1 MKSKEYWEK
10 RQLAREELSFDK
22 GTQAYEEYVKIL
34 KESKKEIDSKIALL
48 YARYQGELKKL
59 GVDKIQASTLLRG
72 TEYKQWRYDI
82 EKYVKEIERLK
93 KTNPV
98 EFRKLSVE
106 LETLAYRSRISRLDS
121 LKAGIDYELIQAGEK
136 INNKV
141 TDTLTEVYKD
151 TYTSL
156 TEDLNFK
163 KGVISSSVV
172 KKALENDWSGANYSS
187 RIWSNTDNL
196 AKAIKNEVVIGL
208 NKGLNYRTMSQN
220 IAKKFET
227 SYKNAERLVR
237 TETNH
242 IQNQATLMGY
252 MDAGVVKYQ
261 FLAVL
266 DSRTSHTCS
275 DLNGEVFKTE
285 DATEGENYP
294 PMHPHCRST
303 TVPYE
308 YADIESDTVNETPKE
323 ESEEIENLYKDLV
336 KQEPLIT
343 NDIKRIIGESDGHLE
358 GLEFRLKSKESLF
371 RKIEKDY
378 IDSDGELSRI
388 EIFKKM
394 NDIIRYTTILDF
406 DSFTEDYNRIKDLIL
421 KENYNIIKIG
431 NTWKD
436 GNVYKGINTVIEK
449 NNVKI
454 EMQYHTKESFKLKN
468 GILHKLYEE
477 YRDINTS
484 GKRKKELQQQMKK
497 LSLDIRNPKGVDKI

>member
-1 MKSKEYWEK
+1 MNNKEYWEK

-34 KESKKEIDSKIALL
+34 KESKKEIDDKIAQL
-48 YARYQGELKKL
+48 YGRYQGELKKL
-59 GVDKIQASTLLRG
+59 GVDKIQASTLLHG
-72 TEYKQWRYDI
+72 SEYKQWRYDI

-141 TDTLTEVYKD
+141 TDTLTEVYND

-163 KGVISSSVV
+163 KGVISSGTV
-172 KKALENDWSGANYSS
+172 KMALEQEWSGANYSS

-196 AKAIKNEVVIGL
+196 AKAIKNELIIGL
-208 NKGLNYRTMSQN
+208 NKGINYRTMSQN

-252 MDAGVVKYQ
+252 TDAGVVKYQ

-285 DATEGENYP
+285 NATEGENYP
-294 PMHPHCRST
+294 PMHPNCRST

-308 YADIESDTVNETPKE
+308 YVDIESDSVNETPKE
-323 ESEEIENLYKDLV
+323 ELQN
-336 KQEPLIT
+336 
-343 NDIKRIIGESDGHLE
+343 NESDGVFARSKLSADVMNVLE
-358 GLEFRLKSKESLF
+358 KEFGKLKGNEVILRDERLEHIKERHPEVVDTLKDNYKKVVKDPDYILKDSNHNDTVLFIKTLFDKQNLSTVIKLEIPKNVRGDYKSSVITAYKMNEKRLK
-371 RKIEKDY
+371 R
-378 IDSDGELSRI
+378 
-388 EIFKKM
+388 EIKKKKA
-394 NDIIRYTTILDF
+394 L
-406 DSFTEDYNRIKDLIL
+406 
-421 KENYNIIKIG
+421 
-431 NTWKD
+431 
-436 GNVYKGINTVIEK
+436 YKK
-449 NNVKI
+449 
-454 EMQYHTKESFKLKN
+454 
-468 GILHKLYEE
+468 
-477 YRDINTS
+477 
-484 GKRKKELQQQMKK
+484 
-497 LSLDIRNPKGVDKI
+497 

>member
-1 MKSKEYWEK
+1 MNNKEYWEK

-34 KESKKEIDSKIALL
+34 KESKKEIDDKIAQL
-48 YARYQGELKKL
+48 YGRYQGELKKL
-59 GVDKIQASTLLRG
+59 GVDKIQTSTLLRG
-72 TEYKQWRYDI
+72 SEYKQWRYDI

-141 TDTLTEVYKD
+141 TDTLTEVYND

-163 KGVISSSVV
+163 KGVISSSTV
-172 KKALENDWSGANYSS
+172 KMALEQEWSGANYSS
-187 RIWSNTDNL
+187 RVWSNTDNL
-196 AKAIKNEVVIGL
+196 AKAIKNQLIIGL
-208 NKGLNYRTMSQN
+208 NKGINYRTMSQN
-220 IAKKFET
+220 ITKKFET
-227 SYKNAERLVR
+227 SYRNAERMVR

-252 MDAGVVKYQ
+252 KDAGVVKYQ
-261 FLAVL
+261 FLAVM
-266 DSRTSHTCS
+266 DSRTSHTCAN
-275 DLNGEVFKTE
+275 LNDEVFKTE

-294 PMHPHCRST
+294 PMHPNCRST

-308 YADIESDTVNETPKE
+308 YSDIESDPVNEKPKDE
-323 ESEEIENLYKDLV
+323 LEEIENLYKDLT
-336 KQEPLIT
+336 KKEPKIT
-343 NDIKRIIGESDGHLE
+343 EEIKRIIGKSNGHLE
-358 GLEFRLKSKESLF
+358 GLDFRIKTKDSLF
-371 RKIEKDY
+371 RKIEKEFLERNGAV
-378 IDSDGELSRI
+378 SKT
-388 EIFKKM
+388 EIFNNMK
-394 NDIIRYTTILDF
+394 DILRYTTILDF
-406 DSFTEDYNRIKDLIL
+406 ETFTEEYNKIKELIL

-431 NTWKD
+431 NTWQD
-436 GNVYKGINTVIEK
+436 GSVYKGINTVIEK
-449 NNVKI
+449 NGVKI
-454 EMQYHTKESFKLKN
+454 EMQYHTKESFELKN

-477 YRDINTS
+477 YRDIKTNE
-484 GKRKKELQQQMKK
+484 KRRKELKKEMEK
-497 LSLDIRNPKGVDKI
+497 LSLKIRNPRGVETI

>member
-1 MKSKEYWEK
+1 MNNKEYWEK
-10 RQLAREELSFDK
+10 RQLAREELSFNK
-22 GTQAYEEYVKIL
+22 GSQAYEEYVKIL
-34 KESKKEIDSKIALL
+34 KESKKEIDDKIAQL
-48 YARYQGELKKL
+48 YGRYQGELKKL
-59 GVDKIQASTLLRG
+59 GVDKIQVSTLLRG
-72 TEYKQWRYDI
+72 AEYKRWRYDI

-156 TEDLNFK
+156 TDDLDFK

-196 AKAIKNEVVIGL
+196 AKAIKNEVIIGL
-208 NKGLNYRTMSQN
+208 NKGINYRTMSQN

-308 YADIESDTVNETPKE
+308 YSDVESDTVNETSKE

-378 IDSDGELSRI
+378 VDSEGEISRI

-406 DSFTEDYNRIKDLIL
+406 DNFTEDYNRIKDLIL

-449 NNVKI
+449 NNIKI
-454 EMQYHTKESFKLKN
+454 EMQYHTRESFKLKN

-484 GKRKKELQQQMKK
+484 EKRKKELQKQMKK
-497 LSLDIRNPKGVDKI
+497 LSLDIKNPKGVDKI

>member
-34 KESKKEIDSKIALL
+34 KESNKEINNKIALL

-59 GVDKIQASTLLRG
+59 GIDKIQTNTLLRG

-93 KTNPV
+93 KSNPV

-151 TYTSL
+151 TYASL
-156 TEDLNFK
+156 TEDLHFK
-163 KGVISSSVV
+163 KGVISSSVI

-252 MDAGVVKYQ
+252 TDAGVVKYQ

-275 DLNGEVFKTE
+275 ELNGEVFKTE

-308 YADIESDTVNETPKE
+308 YADIESDTVNETSKE
-323 ESEEIENLYKDLV
+323 ES
-336 KQEPLIT
+336 Q
-343 NDIKRIIGESDGHLE
+343 NDESDGVFARSSLSEDVKNAIEKEFGKLNSGEVILRDERLE
-358 GLEFRLKSKESLF
+358 HIRERHPEIVDVLKNNYVETVNNPDYALKDYKNTDTALF
-371 RKIEKDY
+371 LKKIEDY
-378 IDSDGELSRI
+378 S
-388 EIFKKM
+388 
-394 NDIIRYTTILDF
+394 
-406 DSFTEDYNRIKDLIL
+406 
-421 KENYNIIKIG
+421 
-431 NTWKD
+431 
-436 GNVYKGINTVIEK
+436 INLV
-449 NNVKI
+449 V
-454 EMQYHTKESFKLKN
+454 
-468 GILHKLYEE
+468 
-477 YRDINTS
+477 
-484 GKRKKELQQQMKK
+484 K
-497 LSLDIRNPKGVDKI
+497 LSASNSDKNMENSTITVYRVRKREVKRLQKKNKIIFDKKDKKR

>member
-34 KESKKEIDSKIALL
+34 KESNKEINNKIALL

-59 GVDKIQASTLLRG
+59 GIDKIQTNTLLRG

-93 KTNPV
+93 KSNPV

-151 TYTSL
+151 TYASL
-156 TEDLNFK
+156 TEDLHFK
-163 KGVISSSVV
+163 KGVISSSVI

-196 AKAIKNEVVIGL
+196 AKAIKNEVIIGL

-227 SYKNAERLVR
+227 SYKNVERLVR

-252 MDAGVVKYQ
+252 TDAGVVKYQ

-275 DLNGEVFKTE
+275 ELNGEVFKTE

-308 YADIESDTVNETPKE
+308 YADIESDNEK
-323 ESEEIENLYKDLV
+323 
-336 KQEPLIT
+336 
-343 NDIKRIIGESDGHLE
+343 
-358 GLEFRLKSKESLF
+358 
-371 RKIEKDY
+371 
-378 IDSDGELSRI
+378 
-388 EIFKKM
+388 
-394 NDIIRYTTILDF
+394 
-406 DSFTEDYNRIKDLIL
+406 L
-421 KENYNIIKIG
+421 KENFENNENEGTINNNGTVFVEGGRYRNIG
-431 NTWKD
+431 NVNSTKYKD
-436 GNVYKGINTVIEK
+436 EPLELLRRYEQKIVKKSNENGLVITKNGEIYILKGDENSIPSHKMTGINFEDAFYTHNHPKDSGHEWGFSNDDFSSFTNLNLKYLAAIDEK
-449 NNVKI
+449 YIHELSKDMFEMKSMQTELNKSANEITYKI
-454 EMQYHTKESFKLKN
+454 WIVLNQYKKA
-468 GILHKLYEE
+468 EE
-477 YRDINTS
+477 KGLRYRRNEYN
-484 GKRKKELQQQMKK
+484 KR
-497 LSLDIRNPKGVDKI
+497 

>member
-10 RQLAREELSFDK
+10 RQLAREELSFDR

-34 KESKKEIDSKIALL
+34 KESEKEINNKIALL
-48 YARYQGELKKL
+48 YARYQGELKKF
-59 GVDKIQASTLLRG
+59 GIDKIQAGALLRG

-82 EKYVKEIERLK
+82 VKYVKEIERLK
-93 KTNPV
+93 KNNPV

-151 TYTSL
+151 TYASL
-156 TEDLNFK
+156 TEDLHFK

-172 KKALENDWSGANYSS
+172 KKALENEWSGANYSS

-252 MDAGVVKYQ
+252 TDAGVVKYQ

-275 DLNGEVFKTE
+275 ELNGEVFKTE
-285 DATEGENYP
+285 DAMEGENYP

-308 YADIESDTVNETPKE
+308 YADTVNETPKE
-323 ESEEIENLYKDLV
+323 ELQNDESEGVFARSTLGVGAVNVLEKEFGTLNSDEVILRNERLEHIRERHPEVADVLKNNYN
-336 KQEPLIT
+336 ELI
-343 NDIKRIIGESDGHLE
+343 
-358 GLEFRLKSKESLF
+358 
-371 RKIEKDY
+371 
-378 IDSDGELSRI
+378 
-388 EIFKKM
+388 KKP
-394 NDIIRYTTILDF
+394 NY
-406 DSFTEDYNRIKDLIL
+406 IL
-421 KENYNIIKIG
+421 KDSKNENTALFIKNIEGK
-431 NTWKD
+431 N
-436 GNVYKGINTVIEK
+436 YNTVIKMNTDKDTKLE
-449 NNVKI
+449 NSTITFYKI
-454 EMQYHTKESFKLKN
+454 RDRELKRLLQKSK
-468 GILHKLYEE
+468 ILL
-477 YRDINTS
+477 T
-484 GKRKKELQQQMKK
+484 EL
-497 LSLDIRNPKGVDKI
+497 